1 MKPDLA
7 KAVVAVFVG
16 GMLGTALRL
25 GCDVLVPHTDTQFP
39 FDTLVINVL
48 GSFALAALVARVW
61 RSASP
66 VLRAG
71 LGTGLLGGFTTFSA
85 VMVSLV
91 SLTASSQPG
100 LAVAYLAMTMI
111 AGLVAAAGGLA
122 LGSRSIPI
130 GTDE

>member
-1 MKPDLA
+1 
-7 KAVVAVFVG
+7 
-16 GMLGTALRL
+16 MLGTALRL